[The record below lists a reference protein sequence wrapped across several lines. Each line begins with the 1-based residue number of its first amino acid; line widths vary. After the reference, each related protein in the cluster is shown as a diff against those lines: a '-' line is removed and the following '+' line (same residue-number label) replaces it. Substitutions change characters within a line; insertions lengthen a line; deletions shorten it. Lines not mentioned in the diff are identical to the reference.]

1 LPSLVRGGSVVGM
14 NIGMRWNPAL
24 HELRRRLALGGGA
37 KCALGDLVRA
47 ELRMHYRR
55 WPREWQRQPW
65 CAARAEGGPL
75 REVGTHFFFGLMEL
89 FGHGCVRR
97 VRCTVTYPD
106 GPGGSAAESSAEGV
120 MELRSGLLVG
130 LSMRTDLAAATKDVY
145 ELEVEGTTGETLVLE
160 DFARLR
166 RTRPGGLLTYRA
178 TARAPAPAL
187 CLLCLLCWMEEHQ
200 QVAQLASGPLRMA
213 EVRARRLQCASGW

>member
-1 LPSLVRGGSVVGM
+1 
-14 NIGMRWNPAL
+14 
-24 HELRRRLALGGGA
+24 
-37 KCALGDLVRA
+37 
-47 ELRMHYRR
+47 
-55 WPREWQRQPW
+55 
-65 CAARAEGGPL
+65 
-75 REVGTHFFFGLMEL
+75 
-89 FGHGCVRR
+89 
-97 VRCTVTYPD
+97 
-106 GPGGSAAESSAEGV
+106 

-187 CLLCLLCWMEEHQ
+187 CLLCS
-200 QVAQLASGPLRMA
+200 QLASGPLRMA